1 MTETSPE
8 GIQHFS
14 PGGWYGTKDSSNK
27 HRQNILLKG
36 APIYFVEFFEHI
48 FFLESIVASDFHQ
61 KTPSFYQDSLINF
74 IISLRNHIISPR
86 FPRDLSIYLLGFLSE
101 IYFLSDM
108 EKKSPTYSQ
117 VSLRNLSSSQVFRE
131 NLFLSGFRFKPI
143 SFSRISPKKK
153 KILPQDSTSNLFLF
167 IRLSFKSTY
176 HQILFQKYLTYVRYY
191 LRMV

>member
-1 MTETSPE
+1 M
-8 GIQHFS
+8 
-14 PGGWYGTKDSSNK
+14 
-27 HRQNILLKG
+27 
-36 APIYFVEFFEHI
+36 EFFEHI

-153 KILPQDSTSNLFLF
+153 KFFLKILPQTSFFSSDYPSNQHI
-167 IRLSFKSTY
+167 IRFYFKSTLLMLGITSEWFSFNQICLTTPSSG
-176 HQILFQKYLTYVRYY
+176 QILTQNLLDSIRFE
-191 LRMV
+191 LRSP